1 MLIAHAE
8 AVTAPLPRWRR
19 AEVVEQI
26 KNSDPR
32 MKAGHRPVHS
42 WHALGFGRGSCSGA
56 GGFWGHDTAQITVM
70 QDQIVGLTRQVAEL
84 GEKIGNAPRVDQI
97 QQLADDLGAA
107 AGRLDAF
114 DARLRTVEAGQASM
128 SATLQGIDQAS
139 RAALPRRP

>member
-1 MLIAHAE
+1 MLVAHTE

-19 AEVVEQI
+19 AEVAEQI

-32 MKAGHRPVHS
+32 MWVIVVCAVGT
-42 WHALGFGRGSCSGA
+42 LGLTVADHVFGA

-70 QDQIVGLTRQVAEL
+70 QDQILGLTRQVAEL
-84 GEKIGNAPRVDQI
+84 GEKIGNAPRLDQI
-97 QQLADDLGAA
+97 QQIAHDLGAV